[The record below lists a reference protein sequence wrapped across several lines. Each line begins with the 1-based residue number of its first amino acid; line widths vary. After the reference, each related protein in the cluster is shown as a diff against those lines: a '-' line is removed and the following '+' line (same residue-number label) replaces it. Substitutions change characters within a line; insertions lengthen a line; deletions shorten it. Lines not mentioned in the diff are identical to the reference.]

1 MRRAGSGRADVT
13 ASSDG
18 EQGFWPSY
26 ADMMSSFALI
36 LFFLMLLSY
45 IQNLVTG
52 NNLQNTQEVLE
63 ETRAQLSI
71 TLNQV
76 DEAQENL
83 NKVTLDLDKIQVD
96 LDKANLILSEKQEEI
111 NAQQALIDQQGQYL
125 IAANEEL
132 VEMRGKMQA
141 VAVMRL
147 SILEQIRDSLV
158 KVMGDSSKV
167 SVGEN
172 GNIILNEG
180 VLFDLGSADIKPQ
193 SQPMLDQLTK
203 AFVEFMSEGDNA
215 QYVDSIVISG
225 HTDDIGTAETN
236 RNLSTMRAN
245 SVLDYILSHDS
256 GKLTPYSQYFC
267 AAGYGL
273 TRPVADNSTEEGR
286 AANRR
291 IEISITLKDESVM
304 EMIEEYLKME
314 LPSTDTE
321 SIRTSVGVA
330 DSTSENTEKTD
341 KN

>member
-1 MRRAGSGRADVT
+1 MRRKGSGQAGYT
-13 ASSDG
+13 ASSEG

-63 ETRAQLSI
+63 ETKARLAV
-71 TLNQV
+71 TLTEV
-76 DEAQENL
+76 EEAQSSL
-83 NKVTLDLDKIQVD
+83 SMVTLDLEE
-96 LDKANLILSEKQEEI
+96 ANKILSEKQEEI
-111 NAQQALIDQQGQYL
+111 IAQQALIDQQGQYL

-132 VEMRGKMQA
+132 VEMRGKLQA

-147 SILEQIRDSLV
+147 SVLEQIRDSLI
-158 KVMGDSSKV
+158 KVMGDSGKV
-167 SVGEN
+167 SIGDN

-180 VLFDLGSADIKPQ
+180 VLFDLGSSDIKPE
-193 SQPMLDQLTK
+193 SQPMLDQLTD
-203 AFVEFMSEGDNA
+203 AFVAFMSEGENA
-215 QYVDSIVISG
+215 KYVDSIVISG
-225 HTDDIGTAETN
+225 HTDDIGSAEAN

-245 SVLDYILSHDS
+245 SVLGYILTHDN
-256 GKLTPYSQYFC
+256 GRLAPYSQFFC

-304 EMIEEYLKME
+304 KLVDEYLKME
-314 LPSTDTE
+314 LPSTDTKSILGSE
-321 SIRTSVGVA
+321 STAG
-330 DSTSENTEKTD
+330 DSD
-341 KN
+341 KNS